1 MIDFAIV
8 FMLFAFA
15 LYIISIIYSD
25 NFLKL
30 MSSIL
35 MIVTSIYYMT
45 VPLEGILFEYSQMFG
60 IVMLG
65 IGIYIMFLASYNYK
79 LMEED

>member
-1 MIDFAIV
+1 
-8 FMLFAFA
+8 
-15 LYIISIIYSD
+15 
-25 NFLKL
+25 
-30 MSSIL
+30 
-35 MIVTSIYYMT
+35 MT